1 MELAYGVVY
10 IGGFDSTG
18 LVVAAGFDSDG
29 VGVGIGLGGG
39 WLGGLQSKLTL

>member
-1 MELAYGVVY
+1 MY

-18 LVVAAGFDSDG
+18 FVISTGFDSDG